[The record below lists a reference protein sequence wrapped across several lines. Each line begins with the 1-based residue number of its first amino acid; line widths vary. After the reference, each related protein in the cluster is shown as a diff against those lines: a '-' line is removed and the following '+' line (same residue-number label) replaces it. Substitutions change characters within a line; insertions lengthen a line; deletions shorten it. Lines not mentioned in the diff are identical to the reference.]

1 MGFFRRLIYG
11 KKNQYEEQ
19 ISNGEDGSFES
30 QIVNVKDPVARNQY
44 VDTCIEQISEAVDN
58 IDSLTREYETVTTYL
73 TDMEELEA
81 LPEPNMQEIRE
92 QAAKILQLSMSK
104 DSYQSRQDRMKE
116 SDYRRMQ
123 GLEEE
128 VQEGY
133 RKLRDA
139 ETYQEKVKQDLRR
152 LDGEK
157 HACEFRQR
165 QWAATIMNT
174 RGMAIIC
181 LVAVAMC
188 VLMLAVLQFG
198 FDMDTQIGYLLTAA
212 AAAIAIT
219 VIYVKHGD
227 AKAEYEKTGR
237 TINRLILLQNKV
249 KIRYVNN
256 TNLLDY
262 LKLKYGV
269 DRAETLNRMWEQYLE
284 EKELRQIQEETEEE
298 LRFCNQD
305 LLRTLRQYQIK
316 IPEIWPS
323 QVMALV
329 NKKEMVEVRHSL
341 ISRRQSLRKQ
351 LEYNR
356 ELAQKAQN
364 IIKQIANDYPQDAKD
379 ILQKVSGKI

>member
-1 MGFFRRLIYG
+1 MGFLRRLIFG

-19 ISNGEDGSFES
+19 VSGTENGKVES
-30 QIVNVKDPVARNQY
+30 QIVDVRDPVARDQY
-44 VDTCIEQISEAVDN
+44 VDTCIEQIAEAADT
-58 IDSLTREYETVTTYL
+58 IEALTKEYELVTTYL

-81 LPEPNMQEIRE
+81 LPEPNMEEIRE
-92 QAAKILQLSMSK
+92 QAARILQLSMSK
-104 DSYQSRQDRMKE
+104 DSYQSQKDRMRE
-116 SDYRRMQ
+116 SDYRRIQ
-123 GLEEE
+123 GLEDEI
-128 VQEGY
+128 QEGY
-133 RKLRDA
+133 QKLKDA
-139 ETYQEKVKQDLRR
+139 EIYQDKIKQDLRR

-157 HACEFRQR
+157 HASEFRQR
-165 QWAATIMNT
+165 QWAATIQNT
-174 RGMAIIC
+174 RGMAMIC
-181 LVAVAMC
+181 LAAVAMC

-198 FDMDTQIGYLLTAA
+198 FGMETQIGYLITAA
-212 AAAIAIT
+212 VAAFAIT
-219 VIYVKHGD
+219 IIYVKHMD
-227 AKAEYEKTGR
+227 AKTEYEKVGK

-269 DRAETLNRMWEQYLE
+269 DRAETLNRMWEQYIE
-284 EKELRQIQEETEEE
+284 EKKLRQVQAETEEE

-305 LLRTLRQYQIK
+305 LLHTLSQYQIK

-323 QVMALV
+323 QAIALV

-356 ELAQKAQN
+356 ELAKKAQD
-364 IIKQIANDYPQDAKD
+364 IIKQIASDYPQDAKD
-379 ILQKVSGKI
+379 ILEKVSGKM

>member
-1 MGFFRRLIYG
+1 M
-11 KKNQYEEQ
+11 
-19 ISNGEDGSFES
+19 
-30 QIVNVKDPVARNQY
+30 
-44 VDTCIEQISEAVDN
+44 
-58 IDSLTREYETVTTYL
+58 
-73 TDMEELEA
+73 
-81 LPEPNMQEIRE
+81 
-92 QAAKILQLSMSK
+92 
-104 DSYQSRQDRMKE
+104 
-116 SDYRRMQ
+116 
-123 GLEEE
+123 
-128 VQEGY
+128 
-133 RKLRDA
+133 
-139 ETYQEKVKQDLRR
+139 
-152 LDGEK
+152 
-157 HACEFRQR
+157 
-165 QWAATIMNT
+165 
-174 RGMAIIC
+174 
-181 LVAVAMC
+181 
-188 VLMLAVLQFG
+188 
-198 FDMDTQIGYLLTAA
+198 
-212 AAAIAIT
+212 
-219 VIYVKHGD
+219 IYVKHVD